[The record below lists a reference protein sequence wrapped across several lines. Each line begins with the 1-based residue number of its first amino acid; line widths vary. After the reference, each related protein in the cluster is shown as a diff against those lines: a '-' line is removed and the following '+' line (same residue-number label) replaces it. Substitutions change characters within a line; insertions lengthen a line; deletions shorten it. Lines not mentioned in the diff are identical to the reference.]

1 MLIGA
6 HCQHLNILKMHT
18 IQTTTFHV
26 FKMYKFVSQYTVFRL

>member
-6 HCQHLNILKMHT
+6 HSEHLDTFKMHT

-26 FKMYKFVSQYTVFRL
+26 YKFVSQYTVF